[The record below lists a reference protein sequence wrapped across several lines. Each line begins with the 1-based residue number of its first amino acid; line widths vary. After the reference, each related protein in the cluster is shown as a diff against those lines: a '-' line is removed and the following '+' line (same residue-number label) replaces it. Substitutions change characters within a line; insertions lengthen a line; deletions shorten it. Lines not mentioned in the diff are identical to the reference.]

1 MSVLHIFVV
10 VSDLVK
16 KKHTFRD
23 VPLTVIP
30 YYHDF
35 DELSL
40 YSGDYFV
47 DPLIIQHIMETQ
59 EIDKKFDFES
69 VKFDEQASRF
79 YFTKQ
84 FNDPKDATEF
94 KNKLK
99 DFLQSFV
106 KELKIPETVFEE
118 VKGEI
123 ESNRNKFEADKVKF
137 QFDGFQVTLVGKKK
151 EVALKKRSIEAVIDM
166 ISEDAVKTIYVSGL
180 KDSTTKDTITIF
192 FENEKRTGGGELCGR
207 KEGFKRLSP
216 TVARLKFV
224 SSKGIVNSVSVII
237 MQSAIDHI
245 YTCKIKLRKRGVNN
259 DNHNYLLGNLFL
271 IPSRYLILCVILD
284 HRVSLMFSYVNSICH
299 FFYVINVQ
307 RILLRLFFYLSIC
320 IFRCQK
326 CARESERNAAS
337 A

>member
-35 DELSL
+35 EELSL

-47 DPLIIQHIMETQ
+47 DPLIIQYIMETQ
-59 EIDKKFDFES
+59 EIDKKFDFEF

-106 KELKIPETVFEE
+106 KEELKIPKTVFEE

-123 ESNRNKFEADKVKF
+123 ESKRSKFEADKVKF
-137 QFDGFQVTLVGKKK
+137 QFDGFQVTLVGKEK
-151 EVALKKRSIEAVIDM
+151 EVALKKHSIEVAIDM
-166 ISEDAVKTIYVSGL
+166 ISEDAVKTIYVSGI
-180 KDSTTKDTITIF
+180 KDSTSKDAITYF
-192 FENEKRTGGGELCGR
+192 FENKKRTGGGDLCEG
-207 KEGFKRLSP
+207 KEGFKRLSS
-216 TVARLKFV
+216 TVALLTFV
-224 SSKGIVNSVSVII
+224 SSKGIVNSVSYSSLCKVQLIISVHVKLNCTKGVLIIIIVII
-237 MQSAIDHI
+237 
-245 YTCKIKLRKRGVNN
+245 
-259 DNHNYLLGNLFL
+259 F
-271 IPSRYLILCVILD
+271 
-284 HRVSLMFSYVNSICH
+284 
-299 FFYVINVQ
+299 
-307 RILLRLFFYLSIC
+307 
-320 IFRCQK
+320 
-326 CARESERNAAS
+326 
-337 A
+337 